1 MPWLYKRAFD
11 QLSKVVA
18 SVREIYPLIWII
30 AFWTELDFLRHLLH
44 TGPNDQPIAALE
56 VALLGFNI
64 DSVWMPNMPATW
76 FSELMHLLYF
86 AYYPA
91 VLLPLVYVAVA
102 GSAAMKRDITFRVM
116 LVYLACFAVYMAYPV
131 DGPHF
136 IGARY
141 EGALQQGFFYR
152 LVWVV
157 QGAGDSQ
164 GCSFPSSHVAA
175 SVTMA
180 YLALRWFRRPVAAL
194 LAAAAV
200 GVTLSCVYTQNHYAV
215 DALAGIVWAL
225 ALQLVV
231 APALLRW
238 WEPSVRPDRALDT
251 LSLPKAQ
258 TSRWRRF

>member
-1 MPWLYKRAFD
+1 
-11 QLSKVVA
+11 
-18 SVREIYPLIWII
+18 
-30 AFWTELDFLRHLLH
+30 
-44 TGPNDQPIAALE
+44 
-56 VALLGFNI
+56 
-64 DSVWMPNMPATW
+64 
-76 FSELMHLLYF
+76 
-86 AYYPA
+86 
-91 VLLPLVYVAVA
+91 
-102 GSAAMKRDITFRVM
+102 
-116 LVYLACFAVYMAYPV
+116 
-131 DGPHF
+131 
-136 IGARY
+136 
-141 EGALQQGFFYR
+141 
-152 LVWVV
+152 
-157 QGAGDSQ
+157 
-164 GCSFPSSHVAA
+164 
-175 SVTMA
+175 MA